1 MGEKKERELLRRLKE
16 KYEQIKTKKEK
27 EDNFN
32 LGMASLNL
40 MNELRLS
47 VTSFRKLKRWC

>member
-40 MNELRLS
+40 MNELRMS